1 MGLRDHSGSTTQVSS
16 VTSGK
21 LTVLQKNYFA
31 KLAGNNYFGQLVAPF
46 GNKTPN
52 PLNG

>member
-1 MGLRDHSGSTTQVSS
+1 MNHSGSTTQMFSITLS
-16 VTSGK
+16 E

-31 KLAGNNYFGQLVAPF
+31 KLDGNNFFSQLVAPF
-46 GNKTPN
+46 GNKTPS

>member
-1 MGLRDHSGSTTQVSS
+1 MNHSGSTTQMFSF
-16 VTSGK
+16 TLGE

-31 KLAGNNYFGQLVAPF
+31 KLAGNNVFGQLVAPF
-46 GNKTPN
+46 GSKAPS